1 MRIVFMGTPE
11 IAVSSLDALRRDG
24 HEIAGVVTAPDR
36 PTGRGRQ
43 LKSSAVKTYTL
54 KHGMQVL
61 QPENLKDPGFLA
73 RLQSMNPDLI
83 VVVAFRMRPE
93 EVWGMPPLGTINLHA
108 SLLPQYRG
116 AAPINRVI
124 MNGETKTGVSTFFIE
139 RDIDTGKII
148 LREPVP
154 ISPDD
159 NAGSLHD
166 RIMKTGAELLVRT
179 VRIIEEGNP
188 PRIDQS
194 ELIEP
199 GEELKTAPKIFRDD
213 CRIRWNR
220 PVQEVYDYI
229 RGLSPVPAAW
239 TILVP
244 PDGQERILKV
254 YAAEKMERES
264 IFRPSTLLT
273 DGRSRFEVVC
283 RDGMLNL
290 TEVQLDG
297 RKRMGIEEFM
307 RGMEDLSSFSIRD
320 DNE

>member
-11 IAVSSLDALRRDG
+11 VAVSSLDALHRDG
-24 HEIAGVVTAPDR
+24 HEIAGVVTSPDR
-36 PTGRGRQ
+36 PAGRGRQ
-43 LKSSAVKTYTL
+43 LRSTAVKTYAL
-54 KHGMQVL
+54 KNGMKVL

-73 RLQSMNPDLI
+73 RLKALNPELI
-83 VVVAFRMRPE
+83 VVVAFRMLPE

-124 MNGETKTGVSTFFIE
+124 MNGETKTGVSTFFID
-139 RDIDTGKII
+139 RDIDTGKVI

-154 ISPDD
+154 ILPDED
-159 NAGSLHD
+159 AGSLHD
-166 RIMKTGAELLVRT
+166 RIMKTGAKVLVRT
-179 VRIIEEGNP
+179 VRVIGEGNP

-194 ELIEP
+194 ELLEP
-199 GEELKTAPKIFRDD
+199 GEELKTAPKIFRKD

-220 PVQEVYDYI
+220 PVREVYNHI

-239 TILVP
+239 TILVS
-244 PDGQERILKV
+244 PDGQERTMKI

-264 IFRPSTLLT
+264 IFTPSTLLT
-273 DGRSRFEVVC
+273 DGRSRLEVVC

-297 RKRMGIEEFM
+297 RKKMSIVEFM
-307 RGMEDLSSFSIRD
+307 RGMEDLASFSIRD
-320 DNE
+320 DDK